1 MEISILQTS
10 KLGLLL
16 QLFNQINKYTHVRG
30 KKTQKP
36 AKLIDQNRHI
46 DTTPKFMVCRSQ
58 KTPVKNYINLLHSHK
73 SQICGEV
80 RRSDITRP
88 PLEKKASAS
97 FKLIL
102 ITDHEPTH

>member
-1 MEISILQTS
+1 MSE
-10 KLGLLL
+10 
-16 QLFNQINKYTHVRG
+16 V

-36 AKLIDQNRHI
+36 AKLIGQNRHI

-88 PLEKKASAS
+88 LLEKKASAS

-102 ITDHEPTH
+102 IADHEPTHSTFLIFKNTLLFY